1 MGLKDLVLLPIGL
14 QVALG
19 AGYLAY
25 MIAYA
30 GLRRGHSAVD
40 AVFISFAFGIP
51 ALFTFDLLAPYY
63 VALGVAAGAAV
74 SILAGIFWRAGLR
87 RVWVWLMEKL
97 GVHGEDGAAT
107 AWDTL
112 IQRRG
117 LKVNQVSVRTKDGRT
132 LFMNGRHDYLDG
144 PHKGLILGGD
154 GSVVMVVEEER
165 LLGAA
170 GEDRKAQGMR
180 TENGVRLSY
189 IPASEIAQVNMRVL

>member
-1 MGLKDLVLLPIGL
+1 MKDLVLLPVGL

-51 ALFTFDLLAPYY
+51 ALFTFDFLAQVH
-63 VALGVAAGAAV
+63 VALGVAFGAAA
-74 SILAGIFWRAGLR
+74 SIVAGVVWRSGLR
-87 RVWVWLMEKL
+87 CGWGWLMEDL

-107 AWDTL
+107 SWDTL
-112 IQRRG
+112 IQRRD

-132 LFMNGRHDYLDG
+132 LFMNERHDYLDG

-165 LLGAA
+165 LPGAT